1 MESQLVNK
9 SSTWPTDM
17 REVDEILLLILS
29 PIDDIISYQAMDI
42 SGPIR
47 SINWV
52 ISIILLAGR

>member
-29 PIDDIISYQAMDI
+29 PIDDIISHQAMDI